1 MDWYSLRPSSSISVC
16 YFTLANPAHYAV
28 ILSCSCSCLLLFFFF
43 FFSLLIFRIPIAVLR
58 PYMSSFFF
66 LFTLC
71 LYTLELT
78 LAYVWWD
85 GVVSF
90 LYSFYPHALSYICI
104 YVMVKSCYL
113 KHIKRRTSILSTK
126 MQHEQSPCILSTS
139 HHQWISIPGQKALHQ
154 YSPTWIPPFPQQ
166 RQPKAQEPIHHL
178 LTSQQT
184 ILPGRLC
191 QLQWQ
196 AIQSFL
202 QHLYRT
208 NESCF

>member
-28 ILSCSCSCLLLFFFF
+28 YIPLLLLCFCLFLFFLVLYSGFPSPCYARTCLHSSFCLLYVYTHWNSRWPMFDETGWFLFCTVSIPMPWAISVYMSWWNHVVWSILS
-43 FFSLLIFRIPIAVLR
+43 V
-58 PYMSSFFF
+58 
-66 LFTLC
+66 
-71 LYTLELT
+71 EL
-78 LAYVWWD
+78 
-85 GVVSF
+85 
-90 LYSFYPHALSYICI
+90 P
-104 YVMVKSCYL
+104 
-113 KHIKRRTSILSTK
+113 LSTK

-139 HHQWISIPGQKALHQ
+139 HHQWISIPAQKALHQ

-196 AIQSFL
+196 AIQPFV